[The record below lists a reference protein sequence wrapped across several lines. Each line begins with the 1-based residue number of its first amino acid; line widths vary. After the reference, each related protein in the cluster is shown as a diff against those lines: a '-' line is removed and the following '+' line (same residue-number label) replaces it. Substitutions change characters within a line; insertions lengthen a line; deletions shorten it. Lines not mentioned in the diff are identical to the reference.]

1 MLAPADL
8 KGSLI
13 THHSYQFRDAHLR
26 KGGGWQICNAV
37 SISRMLNATLV
48 LPYLLYNDGAQDL
61 SQFGDLFEVDHFIA
75 ALAPDV
81 RIVTEVPPVLQL
93 LDLGALGNVVTDADI
108 PKEALLPTFFHLL
121 PLLRRHG
128 AIHLFGFV
136 NRVAADPVPF
146 HLQVL
151 IARRSS

>member
-1 MLAPADL
+1 MY
-8 KGSLI
+8 G
-13 THHSYQFRDAHLR
+13 
-26 KGGGWQICNAV
+26 
-37 SISRMLNATLV
+37 
-48 LPYLLYNDGAQDL
+48 
-61 SQFGDLFEVDHFIA
+61 SQFGDLFDLDHFIS

-81 RIVTEVPPVLQL
+81 RVVVEVPHVLQQ
-93 LDLGALGNVVTDADI
+93 LDLGALGNVITDADI

-146 HLQVL
+146 HLQVP
-151 IARRSS
+151 IPHPSSLLLM